1 MTLVNVVTLKRL
13 QACWTKHASAKKA
26 MKIWYKLTRK
36 SKWTNAAEVVAAF
49 PNVSVLND
57 NRFVFNIKGNEF
69 RIVVKIH
76 FKTKTLF
83 VRFAGS
89 HVEYDLIDANKV

>member
-1 MTLVNVVTLKRL
+1 M
-13 QACWTKHASAKKA
+13 HASAKKP
-26 MKIWYKLTRK
+26 MTVWFKLVK
-36 SKWTNAAEVVAAF
+36 ASKWKNAADVVAAF
-49 PNVSVLND
+49 PHVSVLNR
-57 NRFVFNIKGNEF
+57 NRFVFNVKGNDF
-69 RIVVKIH
+69 RIVAKVH